1 MKQPIVVVFGG
12 IWTNEQMNRLAEN
25 TTPYFKT
32 DDNDL
37 EVVLKEIQP
46 HVLLTVGVM
55 ESYLNMGAL
64 PTRYRVRW
72 LHFTD
77 PEDLLEKYNQIYFCF
92 VNWAIKYRND
102 PDMVTVF
109 STSYNSRD
117 YIKRPFNTLM
127 TQTYPHW
134 EWIIFDDSNGDENW
148 ANLVKLR
155 EADPRIRV
163 YRAEK
168 NSGVIGHMKNLAS
181 SLARGGLLIEVDHD
195 DELTPRALELCV
207 TASHDFPEAG
217 FFHSDFVEI
226 HEDGTNFKYGDH
238 FGLGWGSYRKEWS
251 EERKM
256 WVNVC
261 NTIPIN
267 TATIRYLV
275 GCPNHFRAWRTSF
288 FNEVG
293 GWNPHFHVADD
304 YEMMARSFL
313 KTKFVKIR
321 HNCYYQYR
329 NAGGNNHTFIR
340 NKEIQKLW
348 YTISRYYNNQFN
360 QRFKELG
367 VEDLFFET
375 WDKHGQ
381 WQKCWLNDTYDQN
394 VCETMKVRGRD
405 PLQPLVAVALVC
417 YSKDDVFFVKDAIET
432 VLRQSYDELQITVVG
447 NCVPEF
453 EIFMDNIVNIWEQEN
468 KNAAT
473 GANAVGEGANVAGEG
488 SSGDQ
493 LINIDRAK
501 RDLRWWNIDR
511 IYWYRACLNYIC
523 KASSEGEFVCYLD
536 AKNISQVESFYQNNF
551 IKMAIDMMN
560 ADSQLDMVYLK
571 DTTHFIHRRSLYE
584 RFGYWSVK
592 KDLFELFKREVKC
605 QAI

>member
-1 MKQPIVVVFGG
+1 MKQPIVLVFGG
-12 IWTNEQMNRLAEN
+12 DWTQDQMTRLAEN
-25 TTPYFKT
+25 TTPHFYQ
-32 DDNDL
+32 DDLNL
-37 EVVLKEIQP
+37 TAELKSKQP
-46 HVLLTVGVM
+46 HVLLTVGTV
-55 ESYLNMGAL
+55 STYRNVGAL
-64 PTRYRVRW
+64 PKWYRVRW
-72 LHFTD
+72 LHFND
-77 PEDLLEKYNQIYFCF
+77 AEDLLNKYNQIYYCF
-92 VNWAIKYRND
+92 VSWAIQYRND

-117 YIKRPFNTLM
+117 MIKRPFNTLM
-127 TQTYPHW
+127 NQTYPHW

-155 EADPRIRV
+155 ESDPRIRV

-181 SLARGGLLIEVDHD
+181 SLARGGLIMEVDHD

-207 TASHDFPEAG
+207 TASHDYPKSG

-251 EERKM
+251 EDRKM

-261 NTIPIN
+261 NTIPMN

-288 FNEVG
+288 FTEIG

-304 YEMMARSFL
+304 FEIMARSFL

-329 NAGGNNHTFIR
+329 NSGGNNHTFIR

-360 QRFKELG
+360 QRFEELG
-367 VEDLFFET
+367 VKDEYYNN
-375 WDKHGQ
+375 WDKHQQ
-381 WQKCWLNDTYDQN
+381 WQKCWLNDKYDHN
-394 VCETMKVRGRD
+394 FCETMKVRGRD
-405 PLQPLVAVALVC
+405 PARPLVAVALVC
-417 YSKDDVFFVKDAIET
+417 YGENDIQKTKTAIDT

-447 NCVPEF
+447 NCIPEF
-453 EIFMDNIVNIWEQEN
+453 ETYMDNIVPQWES
-468 KNAAT
+468 
-473 GANAVGEGANVAGEG
+473 EGVTSTFLE
-488 SSGDQ
+488 
-493 LINIDRAK
+493 RAK
-501 RDLRWWNIDR
+501 RDVRWWNIDKV
-511 IYWYRACLNYIC
+511 YWFKACLNYIA
-523 KASSEGEFVCYLD
+523 KACSEGEFVCYIDMDNVASL
-536 AKNISQVESFYQNNF
+536 EGFYQNNF
-551 IKMAIDMMN
+551 IQTAIEMMY
-560 ADSQLDMVYLK
+560 ADSELEMVYLK
-571 DTTHFIHRRSLYE
+571 DTKHFVHRRKLYE
-584 RFGYWSVK
+584 KYGYWSPK
-592 KDLFELFKREVKC
+592 KDLFEMWKSEVKT

>member
-1 MKQPIVVVFGG
+1 MKQPIVLVFGG
-12 IWTNEQMNRLAEN
+12 DWTVDQMNRLAEN
-25 TTPYFKT
+25 TTPHFYES
-32 DDNDL
+32 DNNL
-37 EVVLKEIQP
+37 EMALKEKQP
-46 HVLLTVGVM
+46 HVLLTVGGV
-55 ESYLNMGAL
+55 SSFSNVGSL
-64 PTRYRVRW
+64 PKWYRVRW

-77 PEDLLEKYNQIYFCF
+77 PEDLLNKYNQIYYCF
-92 VNWAIKYRND
+92 VSWAIQYRND

-117 YIKRPFNTLM
+117 YIQRPYSTLM
-127 TQTYPHW
+127 KQSYPHW

-155 EADPRIRV
+155 ESDPRIRV

-207 TASHDFPEAG
+207 TASHDFPQAG

-226 HEDGTNFKYGDH
+226 HEDGTNFKYGDM

-267 TATIRYLV
+267 AATIRYLV
-275 GCPNHFRAWRTSF
+275 GCPNHYRAWRTSF
-288 FNEVG
+288 FKEIG

-340 NKEIQKLW
+340 NREIQKLW
-348 YTISRYYNNQFN
+348 FTISRYYNNHFN
-360 QRFKELG
+360 QRLKELG
-367 VEDLFFET
+367 VEDPYYSN
-375 WDKHGQ
+375 WDKHQQ
-381 WQKCWLNDTYDQN
+381 WQKCWLNDKYDQN
-394 VCETMKVRGRD
+394 LCETMKVRGRD
-405 PLQPLVAVALVC
+405 PARPLVAVALVC
-417 YSKDDVFFVKDAIET
+417 YGPTDIMPTKKAIET
-432 VLRQSYDELQITVVG
+432 VLRQSYHELQITVVG
-447 NCVPEF
+447 NCIPEY
-453 EIFMDNIVNIWEQEN
+453 ELFMDNILAVWKKENSFNEGETGKLVNIE
-468 KNAAT
+468 
-473 GANAVGEGANVAGEG
+473 
-488 SSGDQ
+488 
-493 LINIDRAK
+493 RAK
-501 RDLRWWNIDR
+501 RDLRWWNLDKV
-511 IYWYRACLNYIC
+511 YWFRACLNYIT

-536 AKNISQVESFYQNNF
+536 VDKIEQMESFYQNNF
-551 IKMAIDMMN
+551 IQVAIEMMN
-560 ADSQLDMVYLK
+560 ADSELDMVYLK
-571 DTTHFIHRRSLYE
+571 DSKHFVHRRKLYE
-584 RFGYWSVK
+584 KYGYWSIK
-592 KDLFELFKREVKC
+592 KDLFEIWKNEVKC